1 MGDDV
6 TYAVLFPGQGS
17 QFVGMCPDIRADRPR
32 LFSEA
37 SDILG
42 WNLDEVIAQG
52 PEADLTATQIAQ
64 PALYVTSFAL
74 WTEFRSAV
82 DDGPVGFAGH
92 SLGEY
97 TALAAAG
104 AISYEDGL
112 RLVAER
118 GKAMAQAAAQSDS
131 GMAALLGVD
140 AVQAEVVA
148 SERRAAGGALFVAN
162 VNAPGQIVVAG
173 GSSDI
178 EWLVENARSL
188 GIRRAVALKVA
199 GGFHSPFMQSAVDR
213 LQDALDEASFEEPSG
228 AVFANA
234 TAAVTHD
241 PRQTLAEQ
249 LTEPVR
255 FSETLQNMSAAG
267 VDTFVHIGPGDVT
280 AGLAKRSVPDASV
293 LTVSTLVEAR
303 TIGEELSVV

>member
-1 MGDDV
+1 M
-6 TYAVLFPGQGS
+6 
-17 QFVGMCPDIRADRPR
+17 
-32 LFSEA
+32 
-37 SDILG
+37 
-42 WNLDEVIAQG
+42 N
-52 PEADLTATQIAQ
+52 
-64 PALYVTSFAL
+64 
-74 WTEFRSAV
+74 
-82 DDGPVGFAGH
+82 
-92 SLGEY
+92 
-97 TALAAAG
+97 
-104 AISYEDGL
+104 
-112 RLVAER
+112 
-118 GKAMAQAAAQSDS
+118 
-131 GMAALLGVD
+131 
-140 AVQAEVVA
+140 
-148 SERRAAGGALFVAN
+148 
-162 VNAPGQIVVAG
+162 
-173 GSSDI
+173 SSDI